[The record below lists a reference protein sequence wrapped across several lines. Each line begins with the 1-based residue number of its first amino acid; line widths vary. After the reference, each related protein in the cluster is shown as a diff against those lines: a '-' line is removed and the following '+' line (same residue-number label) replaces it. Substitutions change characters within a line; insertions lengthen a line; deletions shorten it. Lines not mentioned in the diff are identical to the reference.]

1 MFTPKPY
8 RTWLEL
14 ARQLEEFFRTLT
26 KLKIAQQPLA
36 NRNYAVSYLTQDG
49 RIVFHLSQDFLNER
63 YIEFS
68 PDVQTIL
75 GVQRF
80 VFQVTDELGID
91 FNSTDGD
98 DALYIDGQGFQ
109 GDFENDAMVDGNFDF
124 ATVRPLMEFDQR
136 ESIDVYS
143 TFPLKSKVI
152 VVDGEE
158 EHEHILF
165 RLPFAEQH
173 SFASKSS
180 FQTGGNMVR
189 QMSNISE
196 NIDVGLTNMCDKH
209 ATVLHQKLLP
219 GNIRNVQLRV
229 MVRYKTMDGIVER
242 DMDFKNG
249 FWYVR
254 LLFVKKV

>member
-1 MFTPKPY
+1 M
-8 RTWLEL
+8 
-14 ARQLEEFFRTLT
+14 
-26 KLKIAQQPLA
+26 
-36 NRNYAVSYLTQDG
+36 
-49 RIVFHLSQDFLNER
+49 
-63 YIEFS
+63 
-68 PDVQTIL
+68 
-75 GVQRF
+75 
-80 VFQVTDELGID
+80 
-91 FNSTDGD
+91 
-98 DALYIDGQGFQ
+98 DGQ
-109 GDFENDAMVDGNFDF
+109 
-124 ATVRPLMEFDQR
+124 
-136 ESIDVYS
+136 
-143 TFPLKSKVI
+143 
-152 VVDGEE
+152 E
-158 EHEHILF
+158 EHAHILF

-180 FQTGGNMVR
+180 FQTGGTMVR